1 MELKSSSDKMQAG
14 YDAMKPL
21 NLRLLQTRYSRRFIA
36 LWRGKVI
43 ASATTNAALLKKVRP
58 AMRSKKI
65 ELMFVPPKGMAC
77 VY

>member
-1 MELKSSSDKMQAG
+1 MESQSSFDKMQVES
-14 YDAMKPL
+14 DAIKQP
-21 NLRLLQTRYSRRFIA
+21 NIRRLQARYSRRFIA

-58 AMRSKKI
+58 AFRTKQI
-65 ELMFVPPKGMAC
+65 ELMFVPPKGMMC